1 MNYAE
6 ALDWLFNV
14 RRFGPDRTLGP
25 TRQALGLLGDPH
37 QGFKSIHVGGTNGKG
52 STSAMIASI
61 LGAAGYRVGLFTSP
75 HLERFTE
82 RIRVGGEEIPEED
95 VVRLLGRIRPLF
107 EEMLGQGMPLRFFD
121 IVTILCF
128 TYFRERAVDFA
139 VLEVGLGGRLD
150 ATNVVDPLV
159 SVITNIGLEH
169 TEVLGDTLELIAGEK
184 AGIIKPGRTL
194 VTATAD
200 DSVFRVFKAR
210 ADELGCRVVRVG
222 YDTAYERLGMDM
234 AGQRFSLRGL
244 RGEYRG
250 LSTPLL
256 GDYQVVNAATAV
268 AAVESLAE
276 HGFAVPEDAV
286 RRGLRD
292 VHWPGRLEVVS
303 TSPLVVVDGAKDEDA
318 TRAVRRTVERDIP
331 HGRLV
336 AVVSISSD
344 KKIPAMM
351 VNIAAV
357 ADLVLATDH
366 GVMGRAADPRY
377 LARLASESGKP
388 SEVHPVAED
397 AFARALELAG
407 PGGMVLVVGSVFLA
421 GAARA
426 YFRGPGAAR
435 LRAQPPP

>member
-1 MNYAE
+1 MSYAE

-14 RRFGPDRTLGP
+14 RRFGPERTLEP
-25 TRQALGLLGDPH
+25 TRHALGLLGDP
-37 QGFKSIHVGGTNGKG
+37 QLGFKSIHVGGTNGKG

-82 RIRVGGEEIPEED
+82 RIKVGGEEIPEED
-95 VVRLLGRIRPLF
+95 VTRLLGRIRPVF
-107 EEMLGQGMPLRFFD
+107 EEMRGRGMPLRFFD

-128 TYFRERAVDFA
+128 MYFRERRVDFA

-169 TEVLGDTLELIAGEK
+169 TEILGDTLELIAGEK
-184 AGIIKPGRTL
+184 AGIIKPGRPL
-194 VTATAD
+194 VTATRD
-200 DSVFRVFKAR
+200 ESVFRVFRAR
-210 ADELGCRVVRVG
+210 AEELGCRVVRVG
-222 YDTAYERLGMDM
+222 YDTGYERLVMDL
-234 AGQRFSLRGL
+234 GGVRFSLHSL

-250 LSTPLL
+250 LATPLL
-256 GDYQVVNAATAV
+256 GDHQIVNAATAV

-276 HGFAVPEDAV
+276 YGFGVPEDAV

-292 VHWPGRLEVVS
+292 VFWPGRLEVMS
-303 TSPLVVVDGAKDEDA
+303 TSPLVVVDGAKDAEA
-318 TRAVRRTVERDIP
+318 TLAVRRTVERDIP
-331 HGRLV
+331 HRRVL

-351 VNIAAV
+351 RNICAM
-357 ADLVLATDH
+357 ADTLILTTH
-366 GVMGRAADPRY
+366 GVMERAADPLY
-377 LARLASESGKP
+377 LASLASENGKP
-388 SEVHPVAED
+388 SEVLPVAEE

-407 PGGMVLVVGSVFLA
+407 PGDMVLVIGSVFLA

-426 YFRGPGAAR
+426 YFRGLGGAR
-435 LRAQPPP
+435 

>member
-1 MNYAE
+1 MNYTE

-14 RRFGPDRTLGP
+14 RRFGPERTLEP
-25 TRQALGLLGDPH
+25 TRHALRLLGDP
-37 QGFKSIHVGGTNGKG
+37 QLGFKSIHVGGTNGKG
-52 STSAMIASI
+52 STSAMIASM

-82 RIRVGGEEIPEED
+82 RIKVDGEAIPEED
-95 VVRLLGRIRPLF
+95 VTRLLGLIRPVF

-121 IVTILCF
+121 IVTALCF
-128 TYFRERAVDFA
+128 MYFQERRVDFA

-169 TEVLGDTLELIAGEK
+169 TEILGDTLELIAGEK

-194 VTATAD
+194 VTAARD
-200 DSVFRVFKAR
+200 ESVYRVFKTK
-210 ADELGCRVVRVG
+210 ADDLGCRVVRVG
-222 YDTAYERLGMDM
+222 FDTGYEKLGMDLG
-234 AGQRFSLRGL
+234 GQRFSLRST

-250 LSTPLL
+250 LATPLL
-256 GDYQVVNAATAV
+256 GDYQIVNAATAV

-276 HGFAVPEDAV
+276 YGFAVPEDAI

-292 VHWPGRLEVVS
+292 VYWPGRLEVMS
-303 TSPLVVVDGAKDEDA
+303 TGPLVVVDGAKDADA
-318 TRAVRRTVERDIP
+318 TEAVRRTVERDIP

-351 VNIAAV
+351 RNISAM
-357 ADLVLATDH
+357 ADLVIATTH
-366 GVMGRAADPRY
+366 GVMERAADPRL
-377 LARLASESGKP
+377 LARLAEENGRP
-388 SEVHPVAED
+388 SEVHPAAGE

-407 PGGMVLVVGSVFLA
+407 PGDMVLVIGSVFLA

-426 YFRGPGAAR
+426 FFRGRLGAR
-435 LRAQPPP
+435 